1 METQLSVWSS
11 YYVEMSPEDAVR
23 ELKKHGIC
31 ASELSDEHG
40 AELLKR
46 GDPKTV
52 GEEFRKFLETENF
65 TMTQGHLW
73 LSIKICSDE
82 QAVPILLNWLDLY
95 EAIGIRNAV
104 LHVDPIAK
112 ETELTVE
119 ERLDRNV
126 EKLKLI
132 EAHIAPMKI
141 RVCLENL
148 RSLAGNVD
156 ELLYM
161 LAHLDSSHF
170 GICLDTGHL
179 NLTDPDQEQFIL
191 KAGDHLT
198 ALHIADNEGK
208 TDQHMMPFG
217 RGNVDFEKVVKAL
230 KQIDYH
236 GLFNLEIPGERL
248 APLEVKGYKL
258 EYIRKCFE
266 YLMSI

>member
-11 YYVEMSPEDAVR
+11 YYVEMTPEDAVQ
-23 ELKKHGIC
+23 ELKKHGIL

-40 AELLKR
+40 AMLLKR
-46 GDPKTV
+46 GDPKKTGAV
-52 GEEFRKFLETENF
+52 FKKFIADEGF

-73 LSIKICSDE
+73 LSIKICSNERAIPELFD
-82 QAVPILLNWLDLY
+82 WLDLY

-104 LHVDPIAK
+104 LHVDAIAD
-112 ETELTVE
+112 EPALTEQ
-119 ERLDRNV
+119 ERYDRNIA
-126 EKLKLI
+126 KLKLV
-132 EAHIAPMKI
+132 EEHIRPMKI

-148 RSLAGNVD
+148 RALAANVD
-156 ELLYM
+156 GILYM
-161 LAHLDSSHF
+161 LEQLDAEHF

-179 NLTDPDQEQFIL
+179 NLTDADQERFIL
-191 KAGDHLT
+191 KAGKHLT

-236 GLFNLEIPGERL
+236 GLFNLEIPGERS
-248 APLEVKGYKL
+248 APMEVKGYKL
-258 EYIRKCFE
+258 EYIRKCYD
-266 YLMSI
+266 YLMNV